1 MFHLLYTSHAAAPF
15 SESELIDLLKRS
27 RTFNLKN
34 HVTGML
40 LYLEGKF
47 MQVLEGDKKIV
58 LSLYDKIKRDP
69 THTRVTTVI
78 EGDSPTRV
86 FKDWSMG
93 FKQLSFEQFS
103 KTTGFHD
110 IDKFFT
116 QEQDNSNAHLLMVF
130 LQLFYKKNIVDYS
143 DIEIGN

>member
-1 MFHLLYTSHAAAPF
+1 MFHLLYTSHATTPF
-15 SESELIDLLKRS
+15 LESDLIDLLKRS
-27 RTFNLKN
+27 RAFNLEN
-34 HVTGML
+34 HITGML

-47 MQVLEGDKKIV
+47 MQVLEGDKQIV
-58 LSLYDKIKRDP
+58 ISLYDKIKKDSA
-69 THTRVTTVI
+69 HTRVTTVI

-93 FKQLSFEQFS
+93 FKQLSFDQFS
-103 KTTGFHD
+103 AITGFHD

-116 QEQDNSNAHLLMVF
+116 QEQDNSNSHLLMVF
-130 LQLFYKKNIVDYS
+130 LQIFYKKNIVDYS